1 MPLMVAG
8 SGLKYQHFRG
18 RQGFE
23 ERHPVRLKDVD
34 DAQTEIVAKC
44 KDLSDSG
51 EIIIADGGDE
61 GELVY

>member
-1 MPLMVAG
+1 MLREDMG
-8 SGLKYQHFRG
+8 QMG
-18 RQGFE
+18 
-23 ERHPVRLKDVD
+23 PVRLKDVD